1 MRRIA
6 RTDANQPDIV
16 AGLRAAGVSVEPL
29 HYAGRGVPD
38 LLVGR
43 AGCNYLIE
51 VKAADGLLTP
61 DQVAWHTAWA
71 GQVAVCHTIA
81 EALIAVGLADDPLPI
96 VLQNFWSTLTP
107 STARGV
113 CPQCEAHGLEVRSV
127 EYRGRRHF
135 YTRHCDHVWEIT
147 QR

>member
-16 AGLRAAGVSVEPL
+16 AGLRAAGASVEPL
-29 HYAGRGVPD
+29 HFAGRGVPD

-51 VKAADGLLTP
+51 VKTADGILTP
-61 DQVAWHTAWA
+61 DQVSWHAAWA

-81 EALIAVGLADDPLPI
+81 EALIAVGLGTEP
-96 VLQNFWSTLTP
+96 
-107 STARGV
+107 
-113 CPQCEAHGLEVRSV
+113 
-127 EYRGRRHF
+127 
-135 YTRHCDHVWEIT
+135 
-147 QR
+147 